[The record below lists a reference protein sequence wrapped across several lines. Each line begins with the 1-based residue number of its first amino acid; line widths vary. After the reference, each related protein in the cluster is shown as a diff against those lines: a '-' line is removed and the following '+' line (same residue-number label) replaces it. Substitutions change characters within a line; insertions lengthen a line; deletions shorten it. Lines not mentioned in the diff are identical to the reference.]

1 MNKKNYSPTLN
12 SFINEKTIAK
22 VYKRKYPD
30 QKERKKVSLK
40 RRIFERNQDDSVKTN
55 FFESNAYKVLFKL
68 ILWFII
74 LTLCAAA
81 FFGYAQI
88 CPIDEATD
96 ALLQTLHTLFVIFIA
111 IAIIDVFLI
120 ALLIFLK
127 VKENK
132 IKYAHRNKSRLKS
145 QIYAFDIVNFIW
157 MTLFCIMC
165 IYPIFY
171 VFIGSFNQG
180 ADYAK
185 GGVYLLPRLLTFEN
199 YKIVLKDSDLW
210 HSYLITLLRTAI
222 GTTSALVFTSI
233 VAYAMSRNNLRG
245 KKIFHWINLFTMFFG
260 GGLVPFFLIIKSVGL
275 YDSFWVYIIPALYSV
290 YNMIVISTFFKSIS
304 NELHEAAVIDGAGE
318 FRIWWQIYMPL
329 SKPVLATV
337 ALWLAVG
344 HWNAYIDTMIYTSS
358 KSLHSLQYYLYKV
371 ITASTLTEGMPES
384 MLQRVSSQTLSLAA
398 IIISI
403 IPVLFFFPFIRK
415 NFQSGIM
422 VGSLKG

>member
-1 MNKKNYSPTLN
+1 MKWLN
-12 SFINEKTIAK
+12 ELIGKIN
-22 VYKRKYPD
+22 
-30 QKERKKVSLK
+30 
-40 RRIFERNQDDSVKTN
+40 
-55 FFESNAYKVLFKL
+55 FESKAYQIIYKAV
-68 ILWFII
+68 IWFVI
-74 LTLCAAA
+74 LTLCATI
-81 FFGYAQI
+81 FFWYAQI

-96 ALLQTLHTLFVIFIA
+96 QLLKTLHTLYVIFIV
-111 IAIIDVFLI
+111 ISIIDCLLIVGLVFLKI
-120 ALLIFLK
+120 
-127 VKENK
+127 KENK

-199 YKIVLKDSDLW
+199 YKIVLKDPDLW
-210 HSYLITLLRTAI
+210 HSYMITFLRTAI
-222 GTTSALVFTSI
+222 GTMSALVFTSI

-275 YDSFWVYIIPALYSV
+275 YDSFWVYIIPAMYSV

-344 HWNAYIDTMIYTSS
+344 HWNSYIDTMIYTSS
-358 KSLHSLQYYLYKV
+358 KNLHSLQYYLYKV

>member
-1 MNKKNYSPTLN
+1 MKNL
-12 SFINEKTIAK
+12 IAK
-22 VYKRKYPD
+22 
-30 QKERKKVSLK
+30 
-40 RRIFERNQDDSVKTN
+40 IN
-55 FFESNAYKVLFKL
+55 FESKAYQIIYKVV
-68 ILWFII
+68 LWFII
-74 LTLCAAA
+74 LTLFATA

-96 ALLQTLHTLFVIFIA
+96 QLIKTLHALFVISLVISGL
-111 IAIIDVFLI
+111 DVVLI
-120 ALLIFLK
+120 AALIFLK
-127 VKENK
+127 IQENK

-157 MTLFCIMC
+157 MTLFCLMC

-199 YKIVLKDSDLW
+199 YKIVLKDPDLW
-210 HSYLITLLRTAI
+210 HSYMITFLRTAI
-222 GTTSALVFTSI
+222 GTISALVFTSV

-245 KKIFHWINLFTMFFG
+245 KKVFHWINLFTMFFG

-275 YDSFWVYIIPALYSV
+275 YDSFWVYIIPAMYSV

-344 HWNAYIDTMIYTSS
+344 HWNSYIDTMIYTSS
-358 KSLHSLQYYLYKV
+358 KNLHSLQYYLYKV